1 MTFGEY
7 FYSSSGVEITKFSPP
22 GSAKLGA
29 SLSIPIQISNGGDK
43 DIFDANIDLFD
54 AETDQRLFHSHK
66 SIFLIGQKADFNA
79 SLTMPDKDL
88 SLRLELSLKPLPTS
102 VFTIVDT
109 KTAVISLI
117 GEEPEPEPEPSK
129 GCLMMALFG
138 TTILAR
144 CFPYL
149 RLFRDR
155 VLPQIIT
162 DSYYAFSTW
171 ILAVVG

>member
-1 MTFGEY
+1 MTFGDF

-29 SLSIPIQISNGGDK
+29 ILSIPIQISNDGDK

-54 AETDQRLFHSHK
+54 AETGQRLFHSHK
-66 SIFLIGQKADFNA
+66 SIFLIGQKADFTA
-79 SLTMPDKDL
+79 SVTMPNKDL
-88 SLRLELSLKPLPTS
+88 SLRLELSVKPSPVS
-102 VFTIVDT
+102 IFTVVDT
-109 KTAVISLI
+109 KTISISL
-117 GEEPEPEPEPSK
+117 EEPPISRN
-129 GCLMMALFG
+129 CLIIALFG
-138 TTILAR
+138 TTFLSR
-144 CFPYL
+144 YFPL
-149 RLFRDR
+149 IRLFRDR